1 MKSSIFTFA
10 LLLSSFGAFAGNTA
24 VETPVNFDDEI
35 CYTATVSV
43 SLEIPVIGGVGV
55 SGGVEVTGCG
65 ATAAEA
71 RAELIAGIVGIL

>member
-10 LLLSSFGAFAGNTA
+10 LLLSSFGMFAGNDTPD
-24 VETPVNFDDEI
+24 TPVSFDDEI

-43 SLEIPVIGGVGV
+43 SLGIPGV
-55 SGGVEVTGCG
+55 SVGGGIEVSGCG

-71 RAELIAGIVGIL
+71 RAELTAGIMGLL